1 MIIWKE
7 GDSPFFLRKLDC
19 TERINQMSEIQKTDW
34 WKKSV
39 IYQIYPRSFQD
50 SNGDGIGDIRGIISR
65 LDYLHDLGIDAI
77 WLSPVYQS
85 PMDDNGYDISDYQGI
100 APEFGTMEDM
110 EELIAEGHKRNIKI
124 IMDLVLNHTS
134 DEHFWF
140 QEALKGPDNP
150 YYDYYVWADEPNE
163 LRSTFSGS
171 AWEYVPHLNKYY
183 LHQFSVKQPDLNWKN
198 PALKQEIWDMI
209 NFWIEKGV
217 GGFRLDVIDLIGK
230 EPEKLITADG
240 PTLHPLIQELNE
252 KTFGAYDLVTVGET
266 WSANPENAQLY
277 SHPDR
282 KEFSMIFQFEHVGLD
297 QQEGK
302 EKWDLAPLDPARL
315 HKVLSKWQT
324 ELVGKGWNSLFWNN
338 HDLPRAISRFGDDRP
353 AFRELSGKML
363 AIYLHFMSG
372 TPYIYQGEEI
382 GMINTPITDISQADD
397 IETRRM
403 YAERIENGFT
413 KEELITAI
421 NAKGRDNARRPMQWT
436 GAEGAGFSTGQA
448 WLALGDTVKDINV
461 EKALADKQSL
471 FYTYQKLIAFRKE
484 YPCMSEGKYEV
495 KETGNSL
502 VMAYRKYDEQDDFI
516 ILVNFTSEEQA
527 YELSLEDYSVF
538 MHNYDSKVIFD
549 KSVLRPYEAIV
560 FKK

>member
-1 MIIWKE
+1 
-7 GDSPFFLRKLDC
+7 
-19 TERINQMSEIQKTDW
+19 MSEIQKTDW

-50 SNGDGIGDIRGIISR
+50 SNGDGVGDIRGIISR
-65 LDYLHDLGIDAI
+65 LDYLHELGIDAI

-413 KEELITAI
+413 KEELITSI

-448 WLALGDTVKDINV
+448 WLTLGDTVKDINV

-471 FYTYQKLIAFRKE
+471 FYTYQKLIDLRKE

-495 KETGNSL
+495 IETENSS

-516 ILVNFTSEEQA
+516 ILVNFSSQEQA
-527 YELSLEDYSVF
+527 YTIAVEEYSIF
-538 MHNYDSKVIFD
+538 MNNYENEEAINKGT
-549 KSVLRPYEAIV
+549 LRPFEAIV

>member
-1 MIIWKE
+1 
-7 GDSPFFLRKLDC
+7 
-19 TERINQMSEIQKTDW
+19 MSEIQKTDW

-50 SNGDGIGDIRGIISR
+50 SNGDGVGDIRGIICR
-65 LDYLHDLGIDAI
+65 LDYLHELGIDAI

-266 WSANPENAQLY
+266 WSADPENAQLY

-315 HKVLSKWQT
+315 HNVLSKWQT

-382 GMINTPITDISQADD
+382 GMINTPITDVNQADD

-413 KEELITAI
+413 KEELITSI

-448 WLALGDTVKDINV
+448 WLAFGDTVKDINV

-471 FYTYQKLIAFRKE
+471 FYTYQKLIALRKE

-495 KETGNSL
+495 METGNSS

-516 ILVNFTSEEQA
+516 ILVNFTSDEQA
-527 YELSLEDYSVF
+527 FEVSSEGYSLF
-538 MHNYDSKVIFD
+538 MHNYEEDAFLAGQL
-549 KSVLRPYEAIV
+549 LRPYEAIV
-560 FKK
+560 LKK

>member
-1 MIIWKE
+1 
-7 GDSPFFLRKLDC
+7 
-19 TERINQMSEIQKTDW
+19 MSEIQKTDW

-413 KEELITAI
+413 KEELITSI

-436 GAEGAGFSTGQA
+436 AEEGAGFSTGQS

-471 FYTYQKLIAFRKE
+471 FYTYQKLIALRKE
-484 YPCMSEGKYEV
+484 YPCMSEGNYEV
-495 KETGNSL
+495 IETGNPL

-516 ILVNFTSEEQA
+516 ILVNFTSDEQT
-527 YELSLEDYSVF
+527 YEVSSEGYSMF
-538 MHNYDSKVIFD
+538 MHNYENGVNLDEN
-549 KSVLRPYEAIV
+549 VLRPFEAIV

>member
-1 MIIWKE
+1 
-7 GDSPFFLRKLDC
+7 
-19 TERINQMSEIQKTDW
+19 MSEIQKTDW

-50 SNGDGIGDIRGIISR
+50 SNGDGVGDIRGIISR
-65 LDYLHDLGIDAI
+65 LDYLHELGIDAI

-163 LRSTFSGS
+163 LRSSFSGS

-315 HKVLSKWQT
+315 HNVLSKWQT

-382 GMINTPITDISQADD
+382 GMINTPITDINQADD

-413 KEELITAI
+413 KEELITSI

-436 GAEGAGFSTGQA
+436 GAEGAGFSTGQP
-448 WLALGDTVKDINV
+448 WLAFGDTVKDINV

-471 FYTYQKLIAFRKE
+471 FYTYQKLIALRKE

-495 KETGNSL
+495 METGNSS

-516 ILVNFTSEEQA
+516 ILVNFTSDEQA
-527 YELSLEDYSVF
+527 FEVSSEGYSLF
-538 MHNYDSKVIFD
+538 MHNYEEAAFLAGQL
-549 KSVLRPYEAIV
+549 LRPYEAIV
-560 FKK
+560 LKK

>member
-1 MIIWKE
+1 
-7 GDSPFFLRKLDC
+7 
-19 TERINQMSEIQKTDW
+19 MSEIQKTDW

-50 SNGDGIGDIRGIISR
+50 SNGDGVGDIRGIISR
-65 LDYLHDLGIDAI
+65 LDYLHELGIDAI

-183 LHQFSVKQPDLNWKN
+183 LHQFTVKQPDLNWKN

-266 WSANPENAQLY
+266 WSADPENAQLY

-315 HKVLSKWQT
+315 HNVLSKWQT

-382 GMINTPITDISQADD
+382 GMINTPITDINQADD

-413 KEELITAI
+413 KEELITSI

-448 WLALGDTVKDINV
+448 WLAFGDTVKDINV

-471 FYTYQKLIAFRKE
+471 FYTYQKLIALRKE

-495 KETGNSL
+495 METGNSS

-516 ILVNFTSEEQA
+516 ILVNFTSDEQA
-527 YELSLEDYSVF
+527 FEVSSEGYSLF
-538 MHNYDSKVIFD
+538 MHNYEEAAFLAGQL
-549 KSVLRPYEAIV
+549 LRPYEAIV
-560 FKK
+560 LKK

>member
-1 MIIWKE
+1 
-7 GDSPFFLRKLDC
+7 
-19 TERINQMSEIQKTDW
+19 MSEIQKTDW

-50 SNGDGIGDIRGIISR
+50 SNGDGVGDIRGIISR
-65 LDYLHDLGIDAI
+65 LDYLHELGIDAF

-315 HKVLSKWQT
+315 HNVLSKWQT

-382 GMINTPITDISQADD
+382 GMINTPITDINQADD

-413 KEELITAI
+413 KEELITSI

-448 WLALGDTVKDINV
+448 WLAFGDTVKDINV

-471 FYTYQKLIAFRKE
+471 FYTYQKLIALRKE

-495 KETGNSL
+495 METGNSS

-516 ILVNFTSEEQA
+516 ILVNFTSDEQA
-527 YELSLEDYSVF
+527 FEVSSEGYSLF
-538 MHNYDSKVIFD
+538 MHNYEEAAFLAGQL
-549 KSVLRPYEAIV
+549 LRPYEAIV
-560 FKK
+560 LKK

>member
-1 MIIWKE
+1 
-7 GDSPFFLRKLDC
+7 
-19 TERINQMSEIQKTDW
+19 MSEIQKTDW

-65 LDYLHDLGIDAI
+65 LDYLHELGIDAI

-266 WSANPENAQLY
+266 WSADPENAQLY

-315 HKVLSKWQT
+315 HNVLSKWQT

-382 GMINTPITDISQADD
+382 GMINTPITDINQADD

-413 KEELITAI
+413 KEELITSI

-448 WLALGDTVKDINV
+448 WLAFGDTVKDINV
-461 EKALADKQSL
+461 EKALANKQSL
-471 FYTYQKLIAFRKE
+471 FYTYQKLIALRKE

-495 KETGNSL
+495 METGNSS
-502 VMAYRKYDEQDDFI
+502 VMAYRKYDDQDDFI
-516 ILVNFTSEEQA
+516 ILVNFTSDEQA
-527 YELSLEDYSVF
+527 FEVSSEGYSLF
-538 MHNYDSKVIFD
+538 MHNYEEDAFLAGQL
-549 KSVLRPYEAIV
+549 LRPYEAIV
-560 FKK
+560 LKK

>member
-1 MIIWKE
+1 
-7 GDSPFFLRKLDC
+7 
-19 TERINQMSEIQKTDW
+19 MSEIQKTDW

-50 SNGDGIGDIRGIISR
+50 SNGDGVGDIRGIISR
-65 LDYLHDLGIDAI
+65 LDYLHELGIDAI

-252 KTFGAYDLVTVGET
+252 KTFGAYDIVTVGET
-266 WSANPENAQLY
+266 WSADPENAQLY

-315 HKVLSKWQT
+315 HNVLSKWQT

-382 GMINTPITDISQADD
+382 GMINTPITDINQADD

-413 KEELITAI
+413 KEELITSI

-448 WLALGDTVKDINV
+448 WLAFGDTVKDINV

-471 FYTYQKLIAFRKE
+471 FYTYQKLIALRKE

-495 KETGNSL
+495 METGNSS

-516 ILVNFTSEEQA
+516 ILVNFTSDEQA
-527 YELSLEDYSVF
+527 FEVSSEGYSLF
-538 MHNYDSKVIFD
+538 MHNYEEDAFLAGQL
-549 KSVLRPYEAIV
+549 LRPYEAIV
-560 FKK
+560 LKK

>member
-1 MIIWKE
+1 
-7 GDSPFFLRKLDC
+7 
-19 TERINQMSEIQKTDW
+19 MSEIQKTDW

-50 SNGDGIGDIRGIISR
+50 SNGDGVGDIRGIISR
-65 LDYLHDLGIDAI
+65 LDYLHELGIDAI

-266 WSANPENAQLY
+266 WSADPENAQLY

-315 HKVLSKWQT
+315 HNVLSKWQT

-382 GMINTPITDISQADD
+382 GMINTPITDINQADD

-413 KEELITAI
+413 KEELITSI
-421 NAKGRDNARRPMQWT
+421 NAKGRDNPRRPMQWT

-448 WLALGDTVKDINV
+448 WLAFGDTVKDINV

-471 FYTYQKLIAFRKE
+471 FYTYQKLIALRKE

-495 KETGNSL
+495 METGNSS

-516 ILVNFTSEEQA
+516 ILVNFTSDEQA
-527 YELSLEDYSVF
+527 FEVSSEGYSLF
-538 MHNYDSKVIFD
+538 MHNYEEAAFLAGQLLK
-549 KSVLRPYEAIV
+549 PYEAIV
-560 FKK
+560 LKK

>member
-1 MIIWKE
+1 
-7 GDSPFFLRKLDC
+7 
-19 TERINQMSEIQKTDW
+19 MSEIQKTDW

-50 SNGDGIGDIRGIISR
+50 SNGDGVGDIRGIISR
-65 LDYLHDLGIDAI
+65 LDYLHELGIDAI

-183 LHQFSVKQPDLNWKN
+183 LHQFTVKQPDLNWKN

-302 EKWDLAPLDPARL
+302 EKWDLAPLEPARL
-315 HKVLSKWQT
+315 HNVLSKWQT

-382 GMINTPITDISQADD
+382 GMINTPITDINQADD

-413 KEELITAI
+413 KEELITSI

-448 WLALGDTVKDINV
+448 WLAFGDTVKDINV
-461 EKALADKQSL
+461 EKALANKQSL
-471 FYTYQKLIAFRKE
+471 FYTYQKLIALRKE

-495 KETGNSL
+495 METGNSS

-516 ILVNFTSEEQA
+516 ILVNFTSDEQA
-527 YELSLEDYSVF
+527 FEVSSEGYSLF
-538 MHNYDSKVIFD
+538 MHNYEEDAFLAGQL
-549 KSVLRPYEAIV
+549 LRPYEAIV
-560 FKK
+560 LKK

>member
-1 MIIWKE
+1 
-7 GDSPFFLRKLDC
+7 
-19 TERINQMSEIQKTDW
+19 MSEIQKTDW

-50 SNGDGIGDIRGIISR
+50 SNGDGVGDIRGIISR
-65 LDYLHDLGIDAI
+65 LDYLHELGIDAI

-134 DEHFWF
+134 DEYFWF

-315 HKVLSKWQT
+315 HNVLSKWQT

-382 GMINTPITDISQADD
+382 GMINTPITDINQADD

-413 KEELITAI
+413 KEELITSI

-448 WLALGDTVKDINV
+448 WLAFGDTVKDINV

-471 FYTYQKLIAFRKE
+471 FYTYQKLIALRKE

-495 KETGNSL
+495 METGNSS

-516 ILVNFTSEEQA
+516 ILVNFTSDEQA
-527 YELSLEDYSVF
+527 FEVSSEGYSLF
-538 MHNYDSKVIFD
+538 MHNYEEAAFLAGQL
-549 KSVLRPYEAIV
+549 LRPYEAIV
-560 FKK
+560 LKK

>member
-1 MIIWKE
+1 
-7 GDSPFFLRKLDC
+7 
-19 TERINQMSEIQKTDW
+19 MSEIQKTDW

-50 SNGDGIGDIRGIISR
+50 SNGDGVGDIRGIISR
-65 LDYLHDLGIDAI
+65 LDYLHELGIDAI

-240 PTLHPLIQELNE
+240 LTLHPLIQELNE

-302 EKWDLAPLDPARL
+302 EKWDLAPLDPTRL

-413 KEELITAI
+413 KEELITSI

-436 GAEGAGFSTGQA
+436 EAEGAGFSTGQS

-471 FYTYQKLIAFRKE
+471 FYTYQKLIALRKG

-495 KETGNSL
+495 METGNSL

-516 ILVNFTSEEQA
+516 ILVNFTSKEQA

-538 MHNYDSKVIFD
+538 MHNYDNKVIFD

>member
-1 MIIWKE
+1 
-7 GDSPFFLRKLDC
+7 
-19 TERINQMSEIQKTDW
+19 MSEIQKTDW

-50 SNGDGIGDIRGIISR
+50 SNGDGVGDIRGIISR
-65 LDYLHDLGIDAI
+65 LDYLHELGIDAI

-252 KTFGAYDLVTVGET
+252 KTFGAYDIVTVGET
-266 WSANPENAQLY
+266 WSADPENAQLY

-315 HKVLSKWQT
+315 HNVLSKWQT

-382 GMINTPITDISQADD
+382 GMINTPITDINQADD

-413 KEELITAI
+413 KEELITSI

-448 WLALGDTVKDINV
+448 WLAFGDTVKDINV

-471 FYTYQKLIAFRKE
+471 FYTYQKLIALRKE

-495 KETGNSL
+495 METGNSS

-516 ILVNFTSEEQA
+516 ILVNFTSDEQA
-527 YELSLEDYSVF
+527 FEVSSEGYSLF
-538 MHNYDSKVIFD
+538 MHNYEEAAFLAGQLLK
-549 KSVLRPYEAIV
+549 PYEAIV
-560 FKK
+560 LKK

>member
-1 MIIWKE
+1 
-7 GDSPFFLRKLDC
+7 
-19 TERINQMSEIQKTDW
+19 MSEIQKTDW

-50 SNGDGIGDIRGIISR
+50 SNGDGVGDIRGIISR
-65 LDYLHDLGIDAI
+65 LDYLHELGIDAI

-252 KTFGAYDLVTVGET
+252 KTFGAYDLVTVGEI

-315 HKVLSKWQT
+315 HNVLSKWQT

-382 GMINTPITDISQADD
+382 GMINTPITDINQADD

-413 KEELITAI
+413 KEELITSI

-448 WLALGDTVKDINV
+448 WLAFGDTVKDINV

-471 FYTYQKLIAFRKE
+471 FYTYQKLIALRKE

-495 KETGNSL
+495 METGNSS

-516 ILVNFTSEEQA
+516 ILVNFTSDEQA
-527 YELSLEDYSVF
+527 FEVSSEGYSLF
-538 MHNYDSKVIFD
+538 MHNYEEAAFLAGQL
-549 KSVLRPYEAIV
+549 LRPYEAIV
-560 FKK
+560 LKK

>member
-1 MIIWKE
+1 MVE
-7 GDSPFFLRKLDC
+7 
-19 TERINQMSEIQKTDW
+19 KTDW

-65 LDYLHDLGIDAI
+65 LDYLSELGIDAI

-85 PMDDNGYDISDYQGI
+85 PMDDNGYDISDYQAI

-110 EELIAEGHKRNIKI
+110 DQLIAEGRKRNIKI
-124 IMDLVLNHTS
+124 VMDLVLNHTS
-134 DEHFWF
+134 DEHVWF
-140 QEALKGPDNP
+140 QEALKGEENP
-150 YYDYYVWADEPNE
+150 YHDYYVWAKEPNS
-163 LRSTFSGS
+163 LKSTFSGS
-171 AWEYVPHLNKYY
+171 AWEYIPHLDKYY

-198 PALKQEIWDMI
+198 PSLKQEIWNMI

-240 PTLHPLIQELNE
+240 PTLHFLIQELNE
-252 KTFGAYDLVTVGET
+252 NTFGAYDLVTVGET
-266 WSANPENAQLY
+266 WSANPEKAQLY

-282 KEFSMIFQFEHVGLD
+282 NEFSMIFQFEHVCLD
-297 QQEGK
+297 QEEGK

-315 HKVLSKWQT
+315 HQVLSKWQT

-353 AFRELSGKML
+353 EFRELSGKML

-382 GMINTPITDISQADD
+382 GMINTPIQDIKEADD
-397 IETRRM
+397 IETRNM
-403 YAERIENGFT
+403 YAERLEAGYS
-413 KEELITAI
+413 KDEVLVSI

-436 GAEGAGFSTGQA
+436 SEEGAGFTTGRA
-448 WLALGDTVKDINV
+448 WLPLSQTIDEINV
-461 EKALADKQSL
+461 EKALADKNSL
-471 FYTYQKLIAFRKE
+471 FYTYQKLIALRKE
-484 YPCMSEGKYEV
+484 YPCMSEGQYEV
-495 KETGNSL
+495 VETGNEK
-502 VMAYRKYDEQDDFI
+502 VVAYRKYDEQTEF
-516 ILVNFTSEEQA
+516 LVLANFSRQEESYWTDVSGYQPF
-527 YELSLEDYSVF
+527 LS
-538 MHNYDSKVIFD
+538 NYQD
-549 KSVLRPYEAIV
+549 KEAGAANQLAPYEVIV
-560 FKK
+560 YEKTGES

>member
-1 MIIWKE
+1 
-7 GDSPFFLRKLDC
+7 
-19 TERINQMSEIQKTDW
+19 MSEIQKTDW

-50 SNGDGIGDIRGIISR
+50 SNGDGVGDIRGIISR
-65 LDYLHDLGIDAI
+65 LDYLHELGIDAI

-413 KEELITAI
+413 KEELITSI

-471 FYTYQKLIAFRKE
+471 FYTYQKLIALRKE

-495 KETGNSL
+495 IETGNSS

-516 ILVNFTSEEQA
+516 ILVNFSSQEQA
-527 YELSLEDYSVF
+527 YTIAVEEYSIF
-538 MHNYDSKVIFD
+538 MNNYENEEAINKGM
-549 KSVLRPYEAIV
+549 LRPFEAIV

>member
-1 MIIWKE
+1 M
-7 GDSPFFLRKLDC
+7 P
-19 TERINQMSEIQKTDW
+19 EIQKTDW

-65 LDYLHDLGIDAI
+65 LDYLYELGIDAI

-140 QEALKGPDNP
+140 KEALKGPDNP

-302 EKWDLAPLDPARL
+302 EKWDLAPLDPSRL

-382 GMINTPITDISQADD
+382 GMINTPIMDISQADD

-403 YAERIENGFT
+403 YAERMEKGYS
-413 KEELITAI
+413 KEELITSI

-436 GAEGAGFSTGQA
+436 GEEGAGFSTGQA

-495 KETGNSL
+495 METGNDL
-502 VMAYRKYDEQDDFI
+502 VMAYRKYDEKDDFI

-527 YELSLEDYSVF
+527 YELPLEDYSLF
-538 MHNYDSKVIFD
+538 MHNYDNKVIFD

>member
-1 MIIWKE
+1 
-7 GDSPFFLRKLDC
+7 
-19 TERINQMSEIQKTDW
+19 MSEIQKTDW

-50 SNGDGIGDIRGIISR
+50 SNGDGVGDIRGIISR
-65 LDYLHDLGIDAI
+65 LDYLHELGIDAI

-266 WSANPENAQLY
+266 WSADPENAQLY

-315 HKVLSKWQT
+315 HNVLSKWQT

-382 GMINTPITDISQADD
+382 GMINTPITDINQADD

-413 KEELITAI
+413 KEELITSI

-448 WLALGDTVKDINV
+448 WLAFGDTVKDINV

-471 FYTYQKLIAFRKE
+471 FYTYQKLIALRKE

-495 KETGNSL
+495 METGNSL

-516 ILVNFTSEEQA
+516 ILVNFTSDEQA
-527 YELSLEDYSVF
+527 FEVSSEGYSLF
-538 MHNYDSKVIFD
+538 MHNYEEAAFLAGQL
-549 KSVLRPYEAIV
+549 LRPYEAIV
-560 FKK
+560 LKK

>member
-1 MIIWKE
+1 
-7 GDSPFFLRKLDC
+7 
-19 TERINQMSEIQKTDW
+19 MSEIQKTDW

-50 SNGDGIGDIRGIISR
+50 SNGDGVGDIRGIICR
-65 LDYLHDLGIDAI
+65 LDYLHELGIDAI

-163 LRSTFSGS
+163 LCSTFSGS

-266 WSANPENAQLY
+266 WSADPENAQLY

-315 HKVLSKWQT
+315 HNVLSKWQT

-382 GMINTPITDISQADD
+382 GMINTPITDINQADD

-413 KEELITAI
+413 KEELITSI

-448 WLALGDTVKDINV
+448 WLAFGDTVKDINV

-471 FYTYQKLIAFRKE
+471 FYTYQKLIALRKE

-495 KETGNSL
+495 METGNSL

-516 ILVNFTSEEQA
+516 ILVNFTNDEQA
-527 YELSLEDYSVF
+527 FEVSSEGYSLF
-538 MHNYDSKVIFD
+538 MHNYEEAAFLAGQL
-549 KSVLRPYEAIV
+549 LRPYEAIV
-560 FKK
+560 LKK

>member
-1 MIIWKE
+1 
-7 GDSPFFLRKLDC
+7 
-19 TERINQMSEIQKTDW
+19 MSEIQKTDW

-50 SNGDGIGDIRGIISR
+50 SNGDGVGDIRGIISR
-65 LDYLHDLGIDAI
+65 LDYLHELGIDAI

-171 AWEYVPHLNKYY
+171 AWEYVPHLNKHY

-266 WSANPENAQLY
+266 WSADPENAQLY

-315 HKVLSKWQT
+315 HNVLSKWQT

-382 GMINTPITDISQADD
+382 GMINTPITDMNQADD

-413 KEELITAI
+413 KEELITSI

-448 WLALGDTVKDINV
+448 WLAFGDTVRDINV

-471 FYTYQKLIAFRKE
+471 FYTYQKLIALRKE
-484 YPCMSEGKYEV
+484 YPCMFEGKYEV
-495 KETGNSL
+495 LETGNSS

-516 ILVNFTSEEQA
+516 ILVNFTSDEQA
-527 YELSLEDYSVF
+527 FEVSSEGYSLF
-538 MHNYDSKVIFD
+538 MHNYEEAAFLAGQLLK
-549 KSVLRPYEAIV
+549 PYEAIV
-560 FKK
+560 LKK

>member
-1 MIIWKE
+1 M
-7 GDSPFFLRKLDC
+7 P
-19 TERINQMSEIQKTDW
+19 EIQKTDW

-65 LDYLHDLGIDAI
+65 LDYLHELGIDAI

-100 APEFGTMEDM
+100 APEFGIMEDM

-403 YAERIENGFT
+403 YAERIENGYT
-413 KEELITAI
+413 KNELITSI

-436 GAEGAGFSTGQA
+436 EAEGAGFSTGQA

-461 EKALADKQSL
+461 EKALADKNSL
-471 FYTYQKLIAFRKE
+471 FYTYQKLIALRKE
-484 YPCMSEGKYEV
+484 YPCMSEGNYEV
-495 KETGNSL
+495 IETGNPL
-502 VMAYRKYDEQDDFI
+502 VMSYRKYDEQDDFI

-527 YELSLEDYSVF
+527 FDVSSEGYFLF
-538 MHNYDSKVIFD
+538 MHNYENGVNLDEN
-549 KSVLRPYEAIV
+549 VLRPFEAIV

>member
-1 MIIWKE
+1 
-7 GDSPFFLRKLDC
+7 
-19 TERINQMSEIQKTDW
+19 MSEIQKTDW

-65 LDYLHDLGIDAI
+65 LDYLHELGIDAI

-266 WSANPENAQLY
+266 WSADPENAQLY

-315 HKVLSKWQT
+315 HNVLSKWQT

-382 GMINTPITDISQADD
+382 GMINTPITDINQADD

-413 KEELITAI
+413 KEELITSI

-448 WLALGDTVKDINV
+448 WLAFGDTVKDINV

-471 FYTYQKLIAFRKE
+471 FYTYQKLIALRKE

-495 KETGNSL
+495 METGNSS

-516 ILVNFTSEEQA
+516 ILVNFTSDEQA
-527 YELSLEDYSVF
+527 FEVSSEGYSLF
-538 MHNYDSKVIFD
+538 MHNYEEDAFLAGQL
-549 KSVLRPYEAIV
+549 LRPYEAIV
-560 FKK
+560 LKK

>member
-1 MIIWKE
+1 
-7 GDSPFFLRKLDC
+7 
-19 TERINQMSEIQKTDW
+19 MSEIQKTDW

-50 SNGDGIGDIRGIISR
+50 SNGDGAGDIRGIISR
-65 LDYLHDLGIDAI
+65 LDYLHELGIDAI

-266 WSANPENAQLY
+266 WSADPENAQLY

-315 HKVLSKWQT
+315 HNVLSKWQT

-382 GMINTPITDISQADD
+382 GMINTPITDINQADD

-413 KEELITAI
+413 KEELITSI

-448 WLALGDTVKDINV
+448 WLAFGDTVKDINV

-471 FYTYQKLIAFRKE
+471 FYTYQKLIALRKE

-495 KETGNSL
+495 METGNSS

-516 ILVNFTSEEQA
+516 ILVNFTSDEQA
-527 YELSLEDYSVF
+527 FEVSSEGYSLFMYNYEEAAFLAGQL
-538 MHNYDSKVIFD
+538 
-549 KSVLRPYEAIV
+549 LRPYEAIV
-560 FKK
+560 LKK

>member
-1 MIIWKE
+1 
-7 GDSPFFLRKLDC
+7 
-19 TERINQMSEIQKTDW
+19 MSEIQKTDW

-50 SNGDGIGDIRGIISR
+50 SNGDGVGDIRGIISR
-65 LDYLHDLGIDAI
+65 LDYLHELGIDAI

-266 WSANPENAQLY
+266 WSADPENAQLY

-315 HKVLSKWQT
+315 HNVLSKWQT

-382 GMINTPITDISQADD
+382 GMINTPITDINQADD

-413 KEELITAI
+413 KEELITSI

-448 WLALGDTVKDINV
+448 WLAFGDTVKDINV

-471 FYTYQKLIAFRKE
+471 FYTYQKLIALRKE

-495 KETGNSL
+495 METGNSS

-516 ILVNFTSEEQA
+516 ILVNFTSDEQA
-527 YELSLEDYSVF
+527 CEVSSEGYSLF
-538 MHNYDSKVIFD
+538 MHNYEEAAFLAGQL
-549 KSVLRPYEAIV
+549 LRPYEAIV
-560 FKK
+560 LKK

>member
-1 MIIWKE
+1 
-7 GDSPFFLRKLDC
+7 
-19 TERINQMSEIQKTDW
+19 MSEIQKTDW

-50 SNGDGIGDIRGIISR
+50 SNGDGVGDIRGIISR
-65 LDYLHDLGIDAI
+65 LDYLHELGIDAI

-140 QEALKGPDNP
+140 QEALNGPDNP

-403 YAERIENGFT
+403 YAERIENGYT
-413 KEELITAI
+413 KNELITSI

-436 GAEGAGFSTGQA
+436 EAEGAGFSTGQA

-461 EKALADKQSL
+461 EKALADKNSL
-471 FYTYQKLIAFRKE
+471 FYTYQKLIALRKE
-484 YPCMSEGKYEV
+484 YPCMSEGNYEV
-495 KETGNSL
+495 IETGNPL
-502 VMAYRKYDEQDDFI
+502 VMSYRKYDEQDDFI

-527 YELSLEDYSVF
+527 YELSLGDYSVF
-538 MHNYDSKVIFD
+538 MHNYDNKVIFD

>member
-1 MIIWKE
+1 
-7 GDSPFFLRKLDC
+7 
-19 TERINQMSEIQKTDW
+19 MSEIQKTDW

-50 SNGDGIGDIRGIISR
+50 SNGDGVGDIRGIISR
-65 LDYLHDLGIDAI
+65 LDYLHELGIDAI

-140 QEALKGPDNP
+140 QEALNGPDNP

-413 KEELITAI
+413 KEELITSI

-436 GAEGAGFSTGQA
+436 AEEGAGFSTGQS

-471 FYTYQKLIAFRKE
+471 FYTYQKLIALRKE
-484 YPCMSEGKYEV
+484 YPCMSEGNYEV
-495 KETGNSL
+495 IETGNPL

-516 ILVNFTSEEQA
+516 ILVNFTSDEQT
-527 YELSLEDYSVF
+527 YEVSSEGYSMF
-538 MHNYDSKVIFD
+538 MHNYENGVNLDEN
-549 KSVLRPYEAIV
+549 VLRPFEAIV
-560 FKK
+560 LKK

>member
-1 MIIWKE
+1 
-7 GDSPFFLRKLDC
+7 
-19 TERINQMSEIQKTDW
+19 MSEIQKTDW

-50 SNGDGIGDIRGIISR
+50 SNGDGVGDIRGIISR
-65 LDYLHDLGIDAI
+65 LDYLHELGIDAI

-315 HKVLSKWQT
+315 HNVLSKWQT

-382 GMINTPITDISQADD
+382 GMINTPITDINQADD

-413 KEELITAI
+413 KEELITSI

-448 WLALGDTVKDINV
+448 WLAFGDTVKDINV

-471 FYTYQKLIAFRKE
+471 FYTYQKLIALRKE

-495 KETGNSL
+495 METGNSS

-516 ILVNFTSEEQA
+516 ILVNFTSDEQTFEVSSKG
-527 YELSLEDYSVF
+527 YSLF
-538 MHNYDSKVIFD
+538 MHNYEEAAFLAGQLLK
-549 KSVLRPYEAIV
+549 PYEAIV
-560 FKK
+560 LKK

>member
-1 MIIWKE
+1 
-7 GDSPFFLRKLDC
+7 
-19 TERINQMSEIQKTDW
+19 MSEIQKTDW

-50 SNGDGIGDIRGIISR
+50 SNGDGVGDIRGIISR
-65 LDYLHDLGIDAI
+65 LDYLHELGIDAI

-163 LRSTFSGS
+163 LRSSFSGS

-315 HKVLSKWQT
+315 HNVLSKWQT

-382 GMINTPITDISQADD
+382 GMINTPITDINQADD

-413 KEELITAI
+413 KEELITSI

-448 WLALGDTVKDINV
+448 WLAFGDTVKDINV

-471 FYTYQKLIAFRKE
+471 FYTYQKLIALRKE

-495 KETGNSL
+495 METGNSS

-516 ILVNFTSEEQA
+516 ILVNFTSDEQA
-527 YELSLEDYSVF
+527 FEVSSEGYSLF
-538 MHNYDSKVIFD
+538 MHNYEEAAFLAGQL
-549 KSVLRPYEAIV
+549 LRPYEAIV
-560 FKK
+560 LKK

>member
-1 MIIWKE
+1 
-7 GDSPFFLRKLDC
+7 
-19 TERINQMSEIQKTDW
+19 MSEIQKTDW

-50 SNGDGIGDIRGIISR
+50 SNGDGVGDIRGIISR
-65 LDYLHDLGIDAI
+65 LDYLHELGIDAI

-413 KEELITAI
+413 KEELITSI

-461 EKALADKQSL
+461 EKVFADKQSL
-471 FYTYQKLIAFRKE
+471 FYTYQKLIALRKE

-495 KETGNSL
+495 METGNSL
-502 VMAYRKYDEQDDFI
+502 VMAYRKYDDQDDFI
-516 ILVNFTSEEQA
+516 ILVNFTSDEQA
-527 YELSLEDYSVF
+527 FDVSSEEYSLF
-538 MHNYDSKVIFD
+538 MHNYDEAAFLDRQI
-549 KSVLRPYEAIV
+549 LRPYEAIV
-560 FKK
+560 LKK

>member
-1 MIIWKE
+1 
-7 GDSPFFLRKLDC
+7 
-19 TERINQMSEIQKTDW
+19 MSEIQKTDW

-50 SNGDGIGDIRGIISR
+50 SNGDGVGDIRGIISR
-65 LDYLHDLGIDAI
+65 LDYLHELGIDAI

-240 PTLHPLIQELNE
+240 PTLHPLIKELNE

-413 KEELITAI
+413 KEELITSI

-436 GAEGAGFSTGQA
+436 AEEGAGFSTGQA

-471 FYTYQKLIAFRKE
+471 FYTYQKIIALRKE

-495 KETGNSL
+495 METGNSS

-516 ILVNFTSEEQA
+516 ILVNFSSQEQA
-527 YELSLEDYSVF
+527 YTIAVEEYSIF
-538 MHNYDSKVIFD
+538 MNNYENKEAIN
-549 KSVLRPYEAIV
+549 KGMLRPFEAIV

>member
-1 MIIWKE
+1 
-7 GDSPFFLRKLDC
+7 
-19 TERINQMSEIQKTDW
+19 MSEIQKTDW

-50 SNGDGIGDIRGIISR
+50 SNGDGVGDIRGIISR
-65 LDYLHDLGIDAI
+65 LDYLHELGIDAI

-266 WSANPENAQLY
+266 WSADPENAQLY

-315 HKVLSKWQT
+315 HNVLSKWQT

-382 GMINTPITDISQADD
+382 GMINTPITDINQADD

-413 KEELITAI
+413 KEELITSI

-448 WLALGDTVKDINV
+448 WLAFGDTVRDINV

-471 FYTYQKLIAFRKE
+471 FYTYQKLIALRKE

-495 KETGNSL
+495 METGNSS

-516 ILVNFTSEEQA
+516 ILVNFTSDEQA
-527 YELSLEDYSVF
+527 FEVSSEGYSLF
-538 MHNYDSKVIFD
+538 MHNYEEAAFLAGQL
-549 KSVLRPYEAIV
+549 LRPYEAIV
-560 FKK
+560 LKK

>member
-1 MIIWKE
+1 
-7 GDSPFFLRKLDC
+7 
-19 TERINQMSEIQKTDW
+19 MSEIQKTDW

-65 LDYLHDLGIDAI
+65 LDYLHELGIDAI

-338 HDLPRAISRFGDDRP
+338 HDLPRAISRFGDARP

-413 KEELITAI
+413 KEEVITSI

-436 GAEGAGFSTGQA
+436 AEEGAGFSTGQA

-471 FYTYQKLIAFRKE
+471 FYTYQKLIALRKE

-495 KETGNSL
+495 METGNPL

-516 ILVNFTSEEQA
+516 ILVNFTSDEQA
-527 YELSLEDYSVF
+527 FDVSSEGYFLF
-538 MHNYDSKVIFD
+538 MHNYENGVNLDEN
-549 KSVLRPYEAIV
+549 VLRPFEAIV
-560 FKK
+560 LKK

>member
-1 MIIWKE
+1 M
-7 GDSPFFLRKLDC
+7 P
-19 TERINQMSEIQKTDW
+19 EIQKTDW

-436 GAEGAGFSTGQA
+436 EAKGAGFSTGQA
-448 WLALGDTVKDINV
+448 WLALGDTAKDINV

-471 FYTYQKLIAFRKE
+471 FYTYQKLIALRKE
-484 YPCMSEGKYEV
+484 YPCMSEGNYEV
-495 KETGNSL
+495 IETGNPL

-516 ILVNFTSEEQA
+516 ILVNFTSDEQT
-527 YELSLEDYSVF
+527 YEVSSEGYSMF
-538 MHNYDSKVIFD
+538 MHNYENGVNLDEN
-549 KSVLRPYEAIV
+549 VLRPFEAIV
-560 FKK
+560 LKK

>member
-1 MIIWKE
+1 
-7 GDSPFFLRKLDC
+7 
-19 TERINQMSEIQKTDW
+19 MSEIQKKDW

-50 SNGDGIGDIRGIISR
+50 SNGDGVGYIRGIISR
-65 LDYLHDLGIDAI
+65 LDSLHELGIDAI

-266 WSANPENAQLY
+266 WSADPENAQLY

-315 HKVLSKWQT
+315 HNVLSKWQT

-382 GMINTPITDISQADD
+382 GMINTPITDINQADD

-413 KEELITAI
+413 KEELITSI
-421 NAKGRDNARRPMQWT
+421 NAEGRDNARRPMQWT

-448 WLALGDTVKDINV
+448 WLAFGDTVRDINV

-471 FYTYQKLIAFRKE
+471 FYTYQKLIALRKE

-495 KETGNSL
+495 METGNSS

-516 ILVNFTSEEQA
+516 ILVNFTSDEQA
-527 YELSLEDYSVF
+527 FEVSSEGYSLF
-538 MHNYDSKVIFD
+538 MHNYEEAAFLAGQLLK
-549 KSVLRPYEAIV
+549 PYEAIV
-560 FKK
+560 LKK

>member
-1 MIIWKE
+1 
-7 GDSPFFLRKLDC
+7 
-19 TERINQMSEIQKTDW
+19 MSEIQKTDW

-50 SNGDGIGDIRGIISR
+50 SNGDGVGDIRGIISR
-65 LDYLHDLGIDAI
+65 LDYLHELGIDAI

-353 AFRELSGKML
+353 VFRELSGKML

-413 KEELITAI
+413 KEELITSI

-436 GAEGAGFSTGQA
+436 GAEGAGFSTGQS

-471 FYTYQKLIAFRKE
+471 FYTYQKLIALRKE

-495 KETGNSL
+495 IETGNSS

-516 ILVNFTSEEQA
+516 ILVNFTSDEQA
-527 YELSLEDYSVF
+527 FDVSSEEYSLF
-538 MHNYDSKVIFD
+538 MHNYDEAAFLDRQI
-549 KSVLRPYEAIV
+549 LRPYEAIV
-560 FKK
+560 LKK

>member
-1 MIIWKE
+1 
-7 GDSPFFLRKLDC
+7 
-19 TERINQMSEIQKTDW
+19 MSEIQKTDW

-50 SNGDGIGDIRGIISR
+50 SNGDGVGDIRGIISR
-65 LDYLHDLGIDAI
+65 LDYLHELGIDAI

-315 HKVLSKWQT
+315 HNVLSKWQI

-413 KEELITAI
+413 KEELITSI

-436 GAEGAGFSTGQA
+436 EAEGAGFSTGQS
-448 WLALGDTVKDINV
+448 WLSLGDTVKDINV

-471 FYTYQKLIAFRKE
+471 FYTYQKLIALRKE

-495 KETGNSL
+495 METGNSS

-516 ILVNFTSEEQA
+516 ILVNFSSQEQA
-527 YELSLEDYSVF
+527 YTIAVEEYSIF
-538 MHNYDSKVIFD
+538 MNNYENKEAIN
-549 KSVLRPYEAIV
+549 KGMLRPFEAIV

>member
-1 MIIWKE
+1 
-7 GDSPFFLRKLDC
+7 
-19 TERINQMSEIQKTDW
+19 MSEIQKTDW

-50 SNGDGIGDIRGIISR
+50 SNGDGVGDIRGIISR
-65 LDYLHDLGIDAI
+65 LDYLHELGIDAI

-198 PALKQEIWDMI
+198 SALKQEIWDMI

-266 WSANPENAQLY
+266 WSADPENAQLY

-315 HKVLSKWQT
+315 HNVLSKWQT

-338 HDLPRAISRFGDDRP
+338 HDSPRAISRFGDDRP

-382 GMINTPITDISQADD
+382 GMINTPITDINQADD

-413 KEELITAI
+413 KEELITSI

-448 WLALGDTVKDINV
+448 WLAFGDTVEDINV
-461 EKALADKQSL
+461 DKALADKQSL
-471 FYTYQKLIAFRKE
+471 FYTYQKLIALRKQ

-495 KETGNSL
+495 METGNSS

-516 ILVNFTSEEQA
+516 ILVNFTSDEQA
-527 YELSLEDYSVF
+527 FEVSSEGYSLF
-538 MHNYDSKVIFD
+538 MHNYEEAAFLAGQLLK
-549 KSVLRPYEAIV
+549 PYEAIV
-560 FKK
+560 LKK